1 MAATGATMMP
11 TTTTSYAD
19 KLRAKASTGPI
30 LAIYQVEGSTVKTSE
45 ELKTVVKSSTRT
57 AEDLHK
63 LKAALPNTVKAIEVK
78 GKQPLVVIRDL
89 EGKEPPMSETMV
101 AVYEQNLRGDS
112 NWTKEKVL
120 ANCRLAFRKSRM
132 GSSQSVMVLACSPEL
147 RKTLV
152 SKGRLYI
159 GWESCRV
166 ARLHNGSLLSKVC
179 PIWARRQ
186 KMSPGDYHV
195 LAPWRAGAQGSRM

>member
-19 KLRAKASTGPI
+19 KLRAKASTGPV
-30 LAIYQVEGSTVKTSE
+30 LAIYPVEGSTVKTSE
-45 ELKTVVKSSTRT
+45 ELKTVVKSSVAP
-57 AEDLHK
+57 AELQI
-63 LKAALPNTVKAIEVK
+63 N
-78 GKQPLVVIRDL
+78 IRDL

-166 ARLHNGSLLSKVC
+166 ARLHNGTLLSEVC
-179 PIWARRQ
+179 PIWAQRQ
-186 KMSPGDYHV
+186 KMSPGGYHV